1 VPTNMVIAINKE
13 KKRTDRVS
21 RRYRS
26 GTRLLILVFLIWQ
39 AAAVQPLLAEDQDLQ
54 ETLDRMEQLLKQQ
67 QQELEAQRKELVEQ
81 RALIRQ
87 LQQAQGTKDREPEQ
101 ITKATSPA
109 TAPST
114 AETTED
120 SNPNLGQEKAEAELA
135 RQKQQSP
142 AGKGLDEGEWE
153 VDPSNTVYAKDF
165 PGAWHLPG
173 TTAAM
178 KIGGYVN
185 LAVVNSFDPL
195 VIPDRFITGSI
206 PPEGQDV
213 AGAKAG
219 MAVTANQT
227 RLNLEVRQ
235 QTSAGTV
242 RAFVEGDFE
251 GDGDAFRLR
260 HAFGQYGAMLAGKT
274 WTTLMDV
281 DSRPEEVDFEGING
295 QVLLR
300 QPQVRFFPNF
310 GQNMSFKLALE
321 SPETDVVN
329 GTGVNGAGDL
339 VMSVDRLP
347 LGNLG
352 SWNSRIGFIVRD
364 LAGQDVIGEG
374 DVPGDG
380 GVPDDDI
387 PTSSDL
393 GWGVT
398 TSGRKSLTWWGNDDF
413 MLWQLTYGEG
423 IGRYINDLATIGGGD
438 AAFDP
443 DGELHA
449 LPLFAGFFSYQHRW
463 PKDFWFLKK
472 WPGHMRSNFTVSAVS
487 IDNFDF
493 QDDKDY
499 KSTLRA
505 SLNLIY
511 QPAQNVR
518 LGMELLWGQR
528 KNKDDSKGTAT
539 QLQISVRY
547 DF

>member
-1 VPTNMVIAINKE
+1 MGSGDLDLSLGINFMGMRMSG
-13 KKRTDRVS
+13 KRNL
-21 RRYRS
+21 
-26 GTRLLILVFLIWQ
+26 LLIILITLV
-39 AAAVQPLLAEDQDLQ
+39 VQLGIVPGLSADEEDIQKTLL
-54 ETLDRMEQLLKQQ
+54 RMEQLLNQQ
-67 QQELEAQRKELVEQ
+67 QQELAAQREELVEQ

-87 LQQAQGTKDREPEQ
+87 LQQAQGTKDRVPEQ

-120 SNPNLGQEKAEAELA
+120 SNPNLGQEKAVAELA
-135 RQKQQSP
+135 RQEQQSV
-142 AGKGLDEGEWE
+142 AEKKLAEGEWE
-153 VDPSNTVYAKDF
+153 VDPSNTVYTKDF

-206 PPEGQDV
+206 PPDGQDV

-274 WTTLMDV
+274 WTTFMDV

-347 LGNLG
+347 LGSLG
-352 SWNSRIGFIVRD
+352 NWNSRIGFIVRD
-364 LAGQDVIGEG
+364 LAGQDVLDDFE
-374 DVPGDG
+374 
-380 GVPDDDI
+380 VPDEDI

-413 MLWQLTYGEG
+413 VLWQLTYGEG
-423 IGRYINDLATIGGGD
+423 IGRYVNDLATIGGGD

-443 DGELHA
+443 DGDLHA

-472 WPGHMRSNFTVSAVS
+472 WPGQMRSNFTVSAVS
-487 IDNFDF
+487 IENFDF

-499 KSTLRA
+499 KSTFRA

-518 LGMELLWGQR
+518 MGMELLWGQR
-528 KNKDDSKGTAT
+528 KNKDDSKGTAA
-539 QLQISVRY
+539 QFQISARY

>member
-1 VPTNMVIAINKE
+1 MNRNPGFQNRPMTPANSSISNV
-13 KKRTDRVS
+13 
-21 RRYRS
+21 
-26 GTRLLILVFLIWQ
+26 TRLALLICLSVTF
-39 AAAVQPLLAEDQDLQ
+39 QPLLADDKDLQ
-54 ETLDRMEQLLKQQ
+54 ETLNRMEQLLMQQ
-67 QQELEAQRKELVEQ
+67 QQELEAQREELVEQ

-101 ITKATSPA
+101 ITKVTSPA
-109 TAPST
+109 TAPSM

-120 SNPNLGQEKAEAELA
+120 SNPNLGQEKAEAELV
-135 RQKQQSP
+135 RQEQQSP
-142 AGKGLDEGEWE
+142 AEKGLDEGEWE
-153 VDPSNTVYAKDF
+153 VDPSNTVYTKDF

-195 VIPDRFITGSI
+195 AIPDRFITGSI
-206 PPEGQDV
+206 PPDGQDV
-213 AGAKAG
+213 PGAKAG

-274 WTTLMDV
+274 WTTFMDV

-310 GQNMSFKLALE
+310 GRNMSFKLALE

-339 VMSVDRLP
+339 VLSVDRLP
-347 LGNLG
+347 LGSLG

-364 LAGQDVIGEG
+364 LVGQDVLEDSGI
-374 DVPGDG
+374 
-380 GVPDDDI
+380 PDEDI

-413 MLWQLTYGEG
+413 VLWQLTYGEG

-472 WPGHMRSNFTVSAVS
+472 WPGTMRSNFTVSAVS

-499 KSTLRA
+499 QSTLRG

-511 QPAQNVR
+511 QPVQNFR
-518 LGMELLWGQR
+518 LGVELLWGQR

-539 QLQISVRY
+539 QLQISARY